1 MGDQPNINSLRIFV
15 SGAAGVIG
23 SQLVKLLVNGG
34 ATVLACDRKLRPRDF
49 PPEVVY
55 RCGDLND
62 LVSFEIE
69 SFNPSLLIHLAASFE
84 RSEETSQFWYK
95 NFYDNIKLSNH
106 ILGLMKN
113 VKSLRRIVFASSYL
127 IYDSDLYLHKRGNT
141 NLHQP
146 LNERDRANPRN
157 LIGAAKF
164 LHESELSFVQQHSD
178 QRISYVSARIFRGY
192 GVGSRDVISRWVQ
205 SAIKGEEINVY
216 NPEGTFDYIFSKD
229 TAEGLIRLAVSNFS
243 GVINLGTGRPRQIS
257 EVVNSIQTLFPDLK
271 VRFSESAEPVENSCS
286 DNSLLRTVTGW
297 EPATSL
303 EEAIVEIAE
312 YESLRSTEQRHCRT
326 LISSASSKI
335 PLIDAFE
342 NASRSIS
349 SESEIFPGDSN
360 DRCLA
365 AFASRNF
372 LLLPEINELNGP
384 SLLKL
389 MQDRR
394 IKLVVPTRDGELEFF
409 ASHANEFKSKGIHIL
424 GSSLE
429 VVQTC
434 LDKLKFYQLLGDEF
448 NVIKTSLQLNLD
460 LLGNGPFVV
469 KERYGA
475 GSLSL
480 GLNLDFKNALLH
492 AKSLRE
498 PVFQP
503 FISGEEFSV
512 DGFVRKDGILHGISV
527 RERQLVVRG
536 ESQVSRI
543 VIDDEINQLTK
554 AIINKL
560 NIRGHFVLQ
569 LIRSNSS
576 IQVLEC
582 NPRIG
587 GASTHSFAA
596 GLATP
601 LWAMLEALDENLDGY
616 PHLPSSASLQLV
628 RKPKDEIRDFSF

>member
-1 MGDQPNINSLRIFV
+1 MSDQPKINSLRIFV

-23 SQLVKLLVNGG
+23 CQLVELLVNKG

-49 PPEVVY
+49 PPEVIY
-55 RCGDLND
+55 RCGDLNN
-62 LVSFEIE
+62 LSLSEIN
-69 SFNPSLLIHLAASFE
+69 SFNPNLFIHLAASFE
-84 RSEETSQFWYK
+84 QSEETSQFWSK
-95 NFYDNIKLSNH
+95 NFDDNIKLSNH
-106 ILGLMKN
+106 LLGLMKN

-141 NLHQP
+141 KLHRL
-146 LNERDRANPRN
+146 LNELDRANPRN
-157 LIGAAKF
+157 LTGAAKF
-164 LHESELSFVQQHSD
+164 LHESELSFVQKHSD
-178 QRISYVSARIFRGY
+178 QRISCVSARIFCGY
-192 GVGSRDVISRWVQ
+192 GVGSRDVISRWIQ

-229 TAEGLIRLAVSNFS
+229 TAEGLVRLAVSDFS
-243 GVINLGTGRPRQIS
+243 GVINLGTGKPRQIS
-257 EVVNSIQTLFPDLK
+257 EVINGIQTLFPDLK
-271 VRFSESAEPVENSCS
+271 VRFSESAEPVEYSCS
-286 DNSLLRTVTGW
+286 DNSLLRAVTGW

-312 YESLRSTEQRHCRT
+312 FESLRSTEQRHCPT
-326 LISSASSKI
+326 LISSASAKI
-335 PLIDAFE
+335 PLIEAFE
-342 NASRSIS
+342 NASQSIS
-349 SESEIFPGDSN
+349 SESQIFSGDSN

-372 LLLPEINELNGP
+372 ILLPEINELNGP
-384 SLLKL
+384 ALLKL
-389 MQDRR
+389 IQQRK

-409 ASHANEFKSKGIHIL
+409 ANYANDFRAKGIHIL

-429 VVQTC
+429 VVKTC
-434 LDKLKFYQLLGDEF
+434 LDKLKFYQFLGDEF
-448 NVIKTSLQLNLD
+448 NVIKTSLQLDLD
-460 LLGNGPFVV
+460 LLGDGPFVV

-480 GLNLDFKNALLH
+480 GLNLDRKDALIH
-492 AKSLRE
+492 AKSLQE

-503 FISGEEFSV
+503 YISGKEFSV

-527 RERQLVVRG
+527 RERQLVIRG
-536 ESQVSRI
+536 ESQVAKI
-543 VIDDEINQLTK
+543 LIDDEINQLTK
-554 AIINKL
+554 AIINKI

-569 LIRSNSS
+569 LIKSNSS

-587 GASTHSFAA
+587 GASTFSFAA

-616 PHLPSSASLQLV
+616 PQFPSSASLQLV